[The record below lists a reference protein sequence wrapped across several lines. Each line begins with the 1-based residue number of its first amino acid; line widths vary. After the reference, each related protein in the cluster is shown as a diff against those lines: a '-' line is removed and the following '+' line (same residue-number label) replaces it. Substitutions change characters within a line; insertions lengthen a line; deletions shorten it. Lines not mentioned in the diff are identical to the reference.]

1 MTPLVSSKTPFFT
14 SDLVDTVVWFSYML
28 VFFGDSSGG
37 EDVPYVK
44 MLVTPMFDS
53 FSARGAAGGGWITSC
68 WRRESGWHTRRPRR
82 RLTLLVWP
90 WWSWGWYRG
99 RGRGSPLSGRS
110 RGTRR
115 AWYPRTLWLLI
126 LKQGVFFVILR
137 ISCQWPQTVS
147 SKIILINIYY
157 YYSIILKGCM

>member
-1 MTPLVSSKTPFFT
+1 MDFFGPDILITQNGYDAVGFKQNALFFT

-68 WRRESGWHTRRPRR
+68 
-82 RLTLLVWP
+82 
-90 WWSWGWYRG
+90 
-99 RGRGSPLSGRS
+99 
-110 RGTRR
+110 
-115 AWYPRTLWLLI
+115 
-126 LKQGVFFVILR
+126 
-137 ISCQWPQTVS
+137 
-147 SKIILINIYY
+147 
-157 YYSIILKGCM
+157 